1 MSLNIKVLPVPI
13 KPTSMMLRLV
23 VLSLLFISD
32 LASGQAT
39 NDVDP
44 SLSHDRNALAPVRV
58 DGSILFY
65 VRGVSSFPAET
76 RAKTIAQRIQRAASN
91 YTTPPDSVK
100 VIEDAGRLK
109 VYAGNEFVMNIYTA
123 DAEAEGITPSIMA
136 EIVVEKIKGIIKQY
150 RHERSPDVI
159 KSNALKALVA
169 LALLI
174 IGLVAFSWLFRK
186 LSDFFKRRLKNR
198 IDTLENVS
206 YKLIQANQLT
216 KILHVLYQTVRVLI
230 LLIITVGFVDYILGL
245 FPWTK
250 AASIYLLE
258 LILDPLKSIGQGF
271 INYLPSLIFL
281 IIIYLITQ
289 YFVRLTRLFFNSIDN
304 GGIVIQNFDS
314 EWAMPTFKIV
324 KFFMIVFAV
333 VVAFPYIPGSSSG
346 AFQGISVFL
355 GVLFSL
361 GSSSFIANVVAG
373 YSMTY
378 RRAFKKGDRIQVN
391 DMNGYVEEQSLM
403 VTRLRSV
410 KNEEIVIP
418 NSIMLSSSLT
428 NFSVRAKTMGLII
441 HTTVGIGY
449 ETPWRQVEAMLKEA
463 ADRTEGLLKDPP
475 PFVLQKE
482 LGDFAIVY
490 EINAY
495 CNDVNKMYL
504 YYNALH
510 QNILDLFNE
519 NNIQIMTPAYEG
531 DPETPKVVPIEQW
544 NTPLAGNQKSSESSS
559 NPNIS

>member
-1 MSLNIKVLPVPI
+1 MILYSNHTSFQFRPAFGYSWLIFLILFLLSGNI
-13 KPTSMMLRLV
+13 
-23 VLSLLFISD
+23 
-32 LASGQAT
+32 SGQAT

-65 VRGVSSFPAET
+65 VRGVSSFPAEI
-76 RAKTIAQRIQRAASN
+76 RAKTIAQRIQRAAAN
-91 YTTPPDSVK
+91 YATPPDSVK
-100 VIEDAGRLK
+100 ALDENGRLK
-109 VYAGNEFVMNIYTA
+109 VYAGNEFIMNIYSA

-136 EIVVEKIKGIIKQY
+136 EIVVEKIRSIIKLY
-150 RHERSPDVI
+150 RQERSPAVI
-159 KSNALKALVA
+159 KSNTLKGLVA

-174 IGLVAFSWLFRK
+174 ICLVAFSWLFRK
-186 LSDFFKRRLKNR
+186 MSDFFKRRLKNR

-230 LLIITVGFVDYILGL
+230 LLIITVGFIDYILGL

-250 AASIYLLE
+250 AVSIYLLE

-289 YFVRLTRLFFNSIDN
+289 YFVRLIRLFFNSIDT
-304 GGIVIQNFDS
+304 GGIVIQNFDP

-361 GSSSFIANVVAG
+361 GSSSFISNVVAG

-391 DMNGYVEEQSLM
+391 DMIGFVEEQSLM
-403 VTRLRSV
+403 VTRLRSF

-428 NFSVRAKTMGLII
+428 NFSVKAKTTGLIL

-495 CNDVNKMYL
+495 CNDVNRMYI
-504 YYNALH
+504 YYTALH

-531 DPETPKVVPIEQW
+531 DPETPKVVPKEQW
-544 NTPLAGNQKSSESSS
+544 NTPLAGDQKSK
-559 NPNIS
+559 

>member
-13 KPTSMMLRLV
+13 RPTCMILRLV
-23 VLSLLFISD
+23 ILSLLFIPD

-44 SLSHDRNALAPVRV
+44 ALSKDRQQLAPVRV

-76 RAKTIAQRIQRAASN
+76 RAKTIAQRIQRAAAN
-91 YTTPPDSVK
+91 YATPPDSVK
-100 VIEDAGRLK
+100 AIEDAGRLK
-109 VYAGNEFVMNIYTA
+109 VYVGNEFIMNIYSA
-123 DAEAEGITPSIMA
+123 DAEAEGITTPILA
-136 EIVVEKIKGIIKQY
+136 EIVVEKIKGIIRLY
-150 RHERSPDVI
+150 RNERSPDVI
-159 KSNALKALVA
+159 KANALKAIVA
-169 LALLI
+169 LVILI
-174 IGLVAFSWLFRK
+174 ICLVAFTWLFRK
-186 LSDFFKRRLKNR
+186 LSNFFKMRLKKR

-230 LLIITVGFVDYILGL
+230 LLVITIGFIDYILGL

-250 AASIYLLE
+250 AVSIYLLE

-289 YFVRLTRLFFNSIDN
+289 YFVRLTRLFFNSIDT
-304 GGIVIQNFDS
+304 GGIVIQNFDP

-361 GSSSFIANVVAG
+361 GSSSFISNVVAG

-428 NFSVRAKTMGLII
+428 NFSVRAKTRGVII
-441 HTTVGIGY
+441 HTTVGSGY

-463 ADRTEGLLKDPP
+463 ADRTEGLLKEPP

-495 CNDVNKMYL
+495 CNDVNRMYI
-504 YYNALH
+504 YYTTLH

-531 DPETPKVVPIEQW
+531 DPDTPKVVPKEQW
-544 NTPLAGNQKSSESSS
+544 NTPLAGDQKS
-559 NPNIS
+559 N

>member
-1 MSLNIKVLPVPI
+1 M
-13 KPTSMMLRLV
+13 
-23 VLSLLFISD
+23 
-32 LASGQAT
+32 
-39 NDVDP
+39 
-44 SLSHDRNALAPVRV
+44 
-58 DGSILFY
+58 
-65 VRGVSSFPAET
+65 
-76 RAKTIAQRIQRAASN
+76 
-91 YTTPPDSVK
+91 
-100 VIEDAGRLK
+100 
-109 VYAGNEFVMNIYTA
+109 
-123 DAEAEGITPSIMA
+123 
-136 EIVVEKIKGIIKQY
+136 
-150 RHERSPDVI
+150 
-159 KSNALKALVA
+159 
-169 LALLI
+169 
-174 IGLVAFSWLFRK
+174 
-186 LSDFFKRRLKNR
+186 
-198 IDTLENVS
+198 
-206 YKLIQANQLT
+206 
-216 KILHVLYQTVRVLI
+216 
-230 LLIITVGFVDYILGL
+230 
-245 FPWTK
+245 
-250 AASIYLLE
+250 
-258 LILDPLKSIGQGF
+258 
-271 INYLPSLIFL
+271 
-281 IIIYLITQ
+281 
-289 YFVRLTRLFFNSIDN
+289 
-304 GGIVIQNFDS
+304 
-314 EWAMPTFKIV
+314 
-324 KFFMIVFAV
+324 
-333 VVAFPYIPGSSSG
+333 PGSSSG

-361 GSSSFIANVVAG
+361 GSSSFISNVVAG

-531 DPETPKVVPIEQW
+531 DPDTPKVVPKEQW
-544 NTPLAGNQKSSESSS
+544 NTPLAGDQKS
-559 NPNIS
+559 N

>member
-1 MSLNIKVLPVPI
+1 MESSIKLISSLRKLFFAVLLIP
-13 KPTSMMLRLV
+13 SF
-23 VLSLLFISD
+23 SF
-32 LASGQAT
+32 GQAA

-44 SLSHDRNALAPVRV
+44 SLSKDRQQLAPVRV

-76 RAKTIAQRIQRAASN
+76 RAKTISQRIQRAAAN
-91 YTTPPDSVK
+91 FATPADSVK
-100 VIEDAGRLK
+100 AIEENGRLK
-109 VYAGNEFVMNIYTA
+109 VYAGNEFVMNIYSA
-123 DAEAEGITPSIMA
+123 DAEAEGITPSILA
-136 EIVVEKIKGIIKQY
+136 EIVVEKIKGIIKLY
-150 RHERSPDVI
+150 RYERSPDVI
-159 KSNALKALVA
+159 KSNALKALIA

-174 IGLVAFSWLFRK
+174 ICLVAFTWLFRK
-186 LSDFFKRRLKNR
+186 LSDFFKRRVKIR
-198 IDTLENVS
+198 IDRLENVS
-206 YKLIQANQLT
+206 YKLIQANQLN

-230 LLIITVGFVDYILGL
+230 LLIITLGFVDYILGL

-250 AASIYLLE
+250 AVSIYLLD

-281 IIIYLITQ
+281 IIIYVITQ
-289 YFVRLTRLFFNSIDN
+289 YFVRLIKLFFNSIDT
-304 GGIVIQNFDS
+304 GGIVIQNFDP

-324 KFFMIVFAV
+324 KFFMIVFAI

-361 GSSSFIANVVAG
+361 GSSSFISNVVAG

-391 DMNGYVEEQSLM
+391 DMNGFVEEQSLM

-418 NSIMLSSSLT
+418 NSIMLSSSLI
-428 NFSVRAKTMGLII
+428 NYSAKAKATGVIL

-449 ETPWRQVEAMLKEA
+449 ETPWRQVEAMLKLA

-482 LGDFAIVY
+482 LGDFAVVY

-495 CNDVNKMYL
+495 CNDVNKMFL
-504 YYNALH
+504 YYTALH

-531 DPETPKVVPIEQW
+531 DPATPKVVPKEQW
-544 NTPLAGNQKSSESSS
+544 NTPLAGDQQSH
-559 NPNIS
+559 

>member
-13 KPTSMMLRLV
+13 RPTCMILRLV
-23 VLSLLFISD
+23 ILSLLFIPD

-44 SLSHDRNALAPVRV
+44 ALSKDRQQLAPVRV

-76 RAKTIAQRIQRAASN
+76 RAKTIAQRIQRAAAN
-91 YTTPPDSVK
+91 YATPPDSVK
-100 VIEDAGRLK
+100 AIEDAGRLK
-109 VYAGNEFVMNIYTA
+109 VYVGNEFIMNIYSA
-123 DAEAEGITPSIMA
+123 DAEAEGITTPILA
-136 EIVVEKIKGIIKQY
+136 EIVVEKIKGIIRLY
-150 RHERSPDVI
+150 RNERSPDVI
-159 KSNALKALVA
+159 KANALKAIVA
-169 LALLI
+169 LVILI
-174 IGLVAFSWLFRK
+174 ICLVAFTWLFRK
-186 LSDFFKRRLKNR
+186 LSNFFKMRLKKR

-230 LLIITVGFVDYILGL
+230 LLVITIGFIDYILGL

-250 AASIYLLE
+250 AVSIYLLE

-289 YFVRLTRLFFNSIDN
+289 YFVRLTRLFFNSIDT
-304 GGIVIQNFDS
+304 GGIVIQNFDP

-361 GSSSFIANVVAG
+361 GSSSFISNVVAG

-463 ADRTEGLLKDPP
+463 ADRTEGLLKEPP

-495 CNDVNKMYL
+495 CNDVNRMYI
-504 YYNALH
+504 YYTTLH

-531 DPETPKVVPIEQW
+531 DPDTPKVVPKEQW
-544 NTPLAGNQKSSESSS
+544 NTPLAGDQKS
-559 NPNIS
+559 N